1 MASLNDLRTAV
12 TQILGLPTVP
22 GILQLNSNTRERA
35 FEAYVFALVL
45 RAVRAAGG
53 TAQLHGI
60 LSGAN
65 PNPVVL
71 RGAPG
76 HMASRAQ
83 DFAYARC
90 SLNGREFEVH
100 VDVVYVGGSGATHEI
115 DISLYDRAGADA
127 VRRAAGAL
135 PDTRRLRAALE
146 CKFYDSALGVALGRT
161 FVGLVDDC
169 GDLQTKV
176 FATNG
181 QSPALAAYFTKK
193 SRRHAFFAVSP
204 IIPRHRDRLVDV
216 LDQAFREWT
225 GVP

>member
-12 TQILGLPTVP
+12 TQILGLPAVP
-22 GILQLNSNTRERA
+22 GILRLNSNTRERA

-45 RAVRAAGG
+45 RAVRQAGG

-83 DFAYARC
+83 DFSYARC
-90 SLNGREFEVH
+90 ALNGREFEIH
-100 VDVVYVGGSGATHEI
+100 VDVVYVGGSGASHEI
-115 DISLYDRAGADA
+115 DISIYDRAGAEA
-127 VRRAAGAL
+127 VRRGSRAL
-135 PDTRRLRAALE
+135 PDTRRLRAAIE
-146 CKFYDSALGVALGRT
+146 CKFYDSQLGVALGRT

-169 GDLQTKV
+169 GDLETKV

-181 QSPALAAYFTKK
+181 QSLPLAAYFSKK
-193 SRRHAFFAVSP
+193 RRPHAFFAVSP
-204 IIPRHRDRLVDV
+204 LIPGNRDRLVGV
-216 LDQAFREWT
+216 IEQALREWA